1 MTVFITIGFILLEL
15 CLVFGL
21 ATHILLRK
29 SGSTEARLTWILLV
43 VLLPYAGAVAY
54 LLLSAPRS
62 YRHTKRHSDVRGSM
76 PSCLRT
82 RAIDLPN
89 LEPDLP
95 GQFQPVF
102 TLAESISD
110 TDVMAGHSLELV
122 GSTEEFFDR
131 LVEDIHA
138 ATSTV
143 HLLTYIYLDDESGQ
157 RVGSAMIEAAGR
169 GVACRLMVDGL
180 GSNEFLRSKLHAELV
195 QAGVNVVESLPT
207 RLWKV
212 LWSRMDV
219 RNHRKIVVID
229 NRIGWIG
236 SQNIAS
242 KSFCHKPRFAPW
254 IDCMVRILGPAV
266 HDLQELFIE
275 DWCLDT
281 GEQLAELLDR
291 PPTVLPDGA
300 TIQIIGSGPNFRN
313 EVLPMIFQ
321 ASIGAATDELIIT
334 TPYFVPDVATS
345 AAIRSA
351 ALRGVRT
358 KIVVPARNDSRLVS
372 LASRGQYERLLSAGV
387 EIHEFTGGLLHAKT
401 MTVDRELFLV
411 GSANLDRRSL
421 ELNFEVSMIGWDS
434 EFASRLRFLQVEY
447 MEQSTGVNPAAWM
460 KQSAPRRLMN
470 NAAGLLSPLL

>member
-1 MTVFITIGFILLEL
+1 MTVFITTGIILLEV
-15 CLVFGL
+15 CLVLGL
-21 ATHILLRK
+21 ALHILLRRT
-29 SGSTEARLTWILLV
+29 GSTEARLTWLLLV
-43 VLLPYAGAVAY
+43 ILLPYAGAIAY
-54 LLLSAPRS
+54 MLLSAPRS
-62 YRHTKRHSDVRGSM
+62 YRHTRRHRRVRGSM
-76 PSCLRT
+76 AGCLRT
-82 RAIDLPN
+82 KVGDLPN
-89 LEPDLP
+89 MEPDIP
-95 GQFQPVF
+95 RQFQPVF

-110 TDVMAGHSLELV
+110 TDVMAGHELELI
-122 GSTEEFFDR
+122 GSTESFFDR
-131 LVEDIHA
+131 LIEDIKA

-143 HLLTYIYLDDESGQ
+143 HLLTYIYLDDEIGQ
-157 RVGSAMIEAAGR
+157 RVAAAMIEAASR
-169 GVACRLMVDGL
+169 GLSCRLVVDGL
-180 GSNEFLRSKLHAELV
+180 GSAEFLRSKLRTELTE
-195 QAGVNVVESLPT
+195 AGVRVIESLPT
-207 RLWKV
+207 RLWKA
-212 LWSRMDV
+212 LWSRLDV

-242 KSFCHKPRFAPW
+242 KSFCPKPRFAPW
-254 IDCMVRILGPAV
+254 IDCMVRIKGPAV

-281 GEQLAELLDR
+281 GEQLSELLDE
-291 PPTVLPDGA
+291 PPMVLPDGA
-300 TIQIIGSGPNFRN
+300 TVQVIGSGPNFRN

-345 AAIRSA
+345 AAIRAA

-372 LASRGQYERLLSAGV
+372 FASRGQYERLLSAGV

-401 MTVDRELFLV
+401 MTVDREFFLV

-421 ELNFEVSMIGWDS
+421 ELNFEVSMIGWAT

-447 MEQSTGVNPAAWM
+447 MEQATQVDPLAWM
-460 KQSAPRRLMN
+460 KQTAPRRLLN

>member
-1 MTVFITIGFILLEL
+1 M
-15 CLVFGL
+15 
-21 ATHILLRK
+21 
-29 SGSTEARLTWILLV
+29 
-43 VLLPYAGAVAY
+43 AG
-54 LLLSAPRS
+54 
-62 YRHTKRHSDVRGSM
+62 
-76 PSCLRT
+76 CLRT
-82 RAIDLPN
+82 KVVDLPN
-89 LEPDLP
+89 MEPDIP
-95 GQFQPVF
+95 RQFQPVF

-110 TDVMAGHSLELV
+110 TDVMAGHQLELL
-122 GSTEEFFDR
+122 GSTESFFDR
-131 LVEDIHA
+131 LIDDIQA
-138 ATSTV
+138 ATTTV
-143 HLLTYIYLDDESGQ
+143 HLLTYIYLDDEIGQ
-157 RVGSAMIEAAGR
+157 RVAAAMIEAASR
-169 GVACRLMVDGL
+169 GLSCRLVVDGL
-180 GSNEFLRSKLHAELV
+180 GSAEFLRSKLRTELTE
-195 QAGVNVVESLPT
+195 AGVRIVESLPT
-207 RLWKV
+207 RLWKA
-212 LWSRMDV
+212 LWSRLDV

-242 KSFCHKPRFAPW
+242 KSFCPKPRFAPW
-254 IDCMVRILGPAV
+254 IDCMVRIKGPAV

-281 GEQLAELLDR
+281 GEQLSQLLDE
-291 PPTVLPDGA
+291 PPMVLPEGA
-300 TIQIIGSGPNFRN
+300 TVQVIGSGPNFRN

-345 AAIRSA
+345 AAIRAA

-401 MTVDRELFLV
+401 MTVDREFFLV

-421 ELNFEVSMIGWDS
+421 ELNFEVSMIGWDTD
-434 EFASRLRFLQVEY
+434 FASRLRFLQVEY
-447 MEQSTGVNPAAWM
+447 MEQSKQVDPLRWM
-460 KQSAPRRLMN
+460 KQSAPRRLLN